1 MTGTPKATAPGQVT
15 GVIVTPGVGTLAVS
29 WTAVT
34 GATGYKVQW
43 KSGSQ
48 SYDATNRQAAVGTVT
63 SHTIPSL
70 TAGTQYTVRV
80 IATKT
85 NADDGTA
92 SSEATGT
99 PQAAAPGQVT
109 GVSVTPGVGNL
120 QVSWTAVSGATG
132 YKVQWKSGA
141 ESYDTTNRQA
151 TATGTSHTITSLT
164 AGTQYTVRVIATL
177 SNANDGDPSAEVTGT
192 PKETAPGQVTGVSV
206 TPGVGTLAVSW
217 TAVTGATGYK
227 VQWKSGAE
235 SYDATNRQAAVGTV
249 TSHTIPSLTAGTEYT
264 VRVFATKT
272 NADDGTASAEKTGT
286 PKAAA
291 PVQVTGVTATPA
303 VEALQVTWT
312 AVTGATGYK
321 VQWKSGAQD
330 YDSGRQATVGAVTSH
345 RIPGLTAGTQYTV
358 QVIATKTNAD
368 DGPASAEVTGTPK
381 AAAPGQVTGVTA
393 TPAAGALQVSWT
405 AVTGATGYK
414 VQWKSGAQDYDSSRQ
429 ATVGAVTS
437 HTIPGLAAGT
447 QYAVRVIA
455 ILSNASDGPPSDE
468 VTGTPNAAI
477 VATPPPRSP
486 PPSSGGGGTVPSPP
500 LTTDTTIDVGEN
512 TYAADGHEVTVRR
525 DAGTPAVRLSFPGQ
539 VAGDVE
545 VTVSAVAPD
554 VPLESGT
561 FGLGPAGSRTVVDID
576 IDNVPV
582 GGLKLCLP
590 VSMALREAAAGEPLV
605 LLHWQNGL
613 WTEVPGAAPEA
624 TGTLVCATLTAFS
637 PFAVG
642 YRTDLAPQFGAAAV
656 SSLVLV
662 LDEAMKPV
670 VLPQATGG
678 DGELTYSLASGPA
691 GLAGLSF
698 DVASRRLSGTPDT
711 AGNYEFTYT
720 AHDADANRED
730 TDVAALTFAV
740 TVEDPRTAQV
750 RQSVRRTLAAVARRS
765 LSSALDNIGA
775 RFAASVPGSSL
786 TLAGETVPLGAI
798 AGTGNAEQW
807 CAPGVPDGYVINPE
821 NCAFVTRSMT
831 SEELLNA
838 SAFSLTLGASGSSGN
853 SGQSGQ
859 SGSGEL
865 SSPLWSVWGRG
876 DLGTFAGRPEPG
888 MGYEGEL
895 RTGWLGVDARSGA
908 WVAGLAL
915 SHGAG
920 EADYDFAAGGASG
933 QGRLETSLIAL
944 YPYGR
949 WTLSEG
955 LELRGVLGAGSG
967 EARHRLDGAAGERS
981 DLSMW
986 MGSLGLR
993 REFPS
998 LGGFDLAARVDASLA
1013 RMETDDGPAHIAGLT
1028 ADSWRLRAGV
1038 EASRRITLEGDA
1050 ALEPFVEAAA
1060 RRDGGDGLEGAGL
1073 EIAGGVRYTAPRL
1086 HIEMRGRWLASHSE
1100 EGAEE
1105 RGVSVTARMGP
1116 GAQGRGLSLSLNPRW
1131 GAGTGG
1137 ADALWRDELPG
1148 SAGTGSTAVMDA
1160 RIGYGFSW
1168 APNGLNGLMTPFA
1181 ETSVSGEDSRRLR
1194 LGARFDASRMN
1205 LRIELAGE
1213 RREDGTD
1220 VPEHAILLDL
1230 RLRF

>member
-1 MTGTPKATAPGQVT
+1 MRVIATLSNANDGPASDEATGTPKATAPGQVT
-15 GVIVTPGVGTLAVS
+15 GVTVTPAVGALQVA

-34 GATGYKVQW
+34 GATGYK
-43 KSGSQ
+43 
-48 SYDATNRQAAVGTVT
+48 
-63 SHTIPSL
+63 L
-70 TAGTQYTVRV
+70 
-80 IATKT
+80 
-85 NADDGTA
+85 
-92 SSEATGT
+92 
-99 PQAAAPGQVT
+99 
-109 GVSVTPGVGNL
+109 
-120 QVSWTAVSGATG
+120 
-132 YKVQWKSGA
+132 
-141 ESYDTTNRQA
+141 
-151 TATGTSHTITSLT
+151 
-164 AGTQYTVRVIATL
+164 
-177 SNANDGDPSAEVTGT
+177 
-192 PKETAPGQVTGVSV
+192 
-206 TPGVGTLAVSW
+206 
-217 TAVTGATGYK
+217 
-227 VQWKSGAE
+227 
-235 SYDATNRQAAVGTV
+235 
-249 TSHTIPSLTAGTEYT
+249 
-264 VRVFATKT
+264 
-272 NADDGTASAEKTGT
+272 
-286 PKAAA
+286 
-291 PVQVTGVTATPA
+291 
-303 VEALQVTWT
+303 
-312 AVTGATGYK
+312 
-321 VQWKSGAQD
+321 QWKSGAQD

-345 RIPGLTAGTQYTV
+345 TIPGLTAGTQYTV
-358 QVIATKTNAD
+358 RVIATKTNAD
-368 DGPASAEVTGTPK
+368 DGPVSAEVTGTPN
-381 AAAPGQVTGVTA
+381 AAAPGQVTGVTV
-393 TPAAGALQVSWT
+393 TPAAGALRVSWS
-405 AVTGATGYK
+405 AVTGAVGYK
-414 VQWKSGAQDYDSSRQ
+414 VQWKSGTQNYDATNRQ

-437 HTIPGLAAGT
+437 HTIPSLAAGT

-468 VTGTPNAAI
+468 ATGTPRAVN
-477 VATPPPRSP
+477 VSP
-486 PPSSGGGGTVPSPP
+486 PPGGGGGGGGGTVPSPA

-554 VPLESGT
+554 VPRESGT

-576 IDNVPV
+576 VDNVPV

-590 VSMALREAAAGEPLV
+590 VSMDLREAAAGEPLV

-624 TGTLVCATLTAFS
+624 SGTRVCATLTAFS

-642 YRTDLAPQFGAAAV
+642 YRTDLAPQFGAVAV

-786 TLAGETVPLGAI
+786 TLAGETVPLGAF

-807 CAPGVPDGYVINPE
+807 CAPDVPDGYVINRE
-821 NCAFVTRSMT
+821 NCAFVTRGMT

-859 SGSGEL
+859 SGQSGSGGP

-933 QGRLETSLIAL
+933 QGRLETSLTAL

-949 WTLSEG
+949 WTLAEG

-1038 EASRRITLEGDA
+1038 EASRRITLDGDA

-1060 RRDGGDGLEGAGL
+1060 RRDGGDGLEGSGL

-1137 ADALWRDELPG
+1137 AEALWRDELPG

>member
-1 MTGTPKATAPGQVT
+1 MRVIATKTNADDGTASSEATGTPKAAAPGQVT
-15 GVIVTPGVGTLAVS
+15 NVSVTAAVTSLQVS

-43 KSGSQ
+43 KSGTQSYDTTNRQRVVSSGTTVTDTIPSLTAGTQYTVRVIATLSNANDGTASSEVTGTPKATTPGQVTNVAVTAAVTSLQVSWTEVTDATGYKVQWKSGTQ
-48 SYDATNRQAAVGTVT
+48 SYDATNRQRVVT
-63 SHTIPSL
+63 SGTTATDTIPSL

-85 NADDGTA
+85 NADDGT
-92 SSEATGT
+92 
-99 PQAAAPGQVT
+99 
-109 GVSVTPGVGNL
+109 
-120 QVSWTAVSGATG
+120 
-132 YKVQWKSGA
+132 
-141 ESYDTTNRQA
+141 
-151 TATGTSHTITSLT
+151 
-164 AGTQYTVRVIATL
+164 
-177 SNANDGDPSAEVTGT
+177 PSAEVTGT
-192 PKETAPGQVTGVSV
+192 P
-206 TPGVGTLAVSW
+206 
-217 TAVTGATGYK
+217 
-227 VQWKSGAE
+227 
-235 SYDATNRQAAVGTV
+235 N
-249 TSHTIPSLTAGTEYT
+249 
-264 VRVFATKT
+264 
-272 NADDGTASAEKTGT
+272 
-286 PKAAA
+286 
-291 PVQVTGVTATPA
+291 
-303 VEALQVTWT
+303 
-312 AVTGATGYK
+312 
-321 VQWKSGAQD
+321 
-330 YDSGRQATVGAVTSH
+330 
-345 RIPGLTAGTQYTV
+345 
-358 QVIATKTNAD
+358 
-368 DGPASAEVTGTPK
+368 
-381 AAAPGQVTGVTA
+381 AAAPGQVTGVTV
-393 TPAAGALQVSWT
+393 TPGVGNLQVSWT

-414 VQWKSGAQDYDSSRQ
+414 VQWKSGTQNYDAANRQ

-437 HTIPGLAAGT
+437 HTIPNLAAGT
-447 QYAVRVIA
+447 QYAVRMIA
-455 ILSNASDGPPSDE
+455 ILPGADGTPSDE
-468 VTGTPNAAI
+468 ATGTPNAAI
-477 VATPPPRSP
+477 VAPPPPRSP

-512 TYAADGHEVTVRR
+512 TYAAGGHEVTVRR

-539 VAGDVE
+539 VAGDVV

-576 IDNVPV
+576 IDNMPV

-590 VSMALREAAAGEPLV
+590 VSMALREAAAGESLV

-624 TGTLVCATLTAFS
+624 SGTRVCATLTAFS

-642 YRTDLAPQFGAAAV
+642 YRADLAPQFGAVAV

-662 LDEAMKPV
+662 LDEVMKPV

-775 RFAASVPGSSL
+775 RFAASVGGSSL
-786 TLAGETVPLGAI
+786 TLAGESVPLGAI

-807 CAPGVPDGYVINPE
+807 CSPDLPDGYVINRE
-821 NCAFVTRSMT
+821 NCAFVTRGMT

-920 EADYDFAAGGASG
+920 EADYDFAAGGVSG
-933 QGRLETSLIAL
+933 QGRLETSLTAL

-1013 RMETDDGPAHIAGLT
+1013 RMETDDGPAHIAGLA

-1038 EASRRITLEGDA
+1038 EASRRITLDGDA

-1100 EGAEE
+1100 KGAEE

-1137 ADALWRDELPG
+1137 AEALWRDELPG
-1148 SAGTGSTAVMDA
+1148 PAGTGSTAVMDA